1 MSNHGCRV
9 SIGLPVHNGEN
20 YLTEAINSVL
30 AQTYTD
36 FELVICDNGS
46 TDRTEEICRR
56 HADADPRIRYHR
68 NPRNLGASANFRRS
82 FELATGEYFRWLA
95 HDDVLA
101 PQYLERCVAALD
113 REPDAI
119 LAQPL
124 VGIVDAKG
132 VIKSIGDDG
141 LQRASSP
148 RVSERFA
155 ALVRHPRYC
164 WEVFG
169 LIRRDILAKTS
180 LLAPFSCSDVLLG
193 IELGL
198 LGRFVLVPE
207 LLFLN
212 RHHPERFSQAV
223 LIDRA
228 AAWRWWNSSDR
239 PRLIDLC
246 PTWQIKARSLKAI
259 RKHVAN
265 RWERCRLYLTLLRH
279 VATGYTLSRLIIEP
293 VTAVDPRIQILGRR
307 AKRWLQ
313 ARKVPG
319 LGEAGVGS
327 GPEVQK

>member
-1 MSNHGCRV
+1 MVNHRYRV
-9 SIGLPVHNGEN
+9 SIGLPVYNGEN
-20 YLTEAINSVL
+20 YIAQAIDSVL

-56 HADADPRIRYHR
+56 QAEADPRIRYHR
-68 NPRNLGASANFRRS
+68 NSENLGASANFRRS

-124 VGIVDAKG
+124 VGIIDAKG

-155 ALVRHPRYC
+155 ALVRYPRRY
-164 WEVFG
+164 WEVFA
-169 LIRRDILAKTS
+169 LIRRDVLAKTG
-180 LLAPFSCSDVLLG
+180 LLAPFTCSDVVLG
-193 IELGL
+193 TELGL
-198 LGRFVLVPE
+198 LGRFALVPE
-207 LLFLN
+207 PLFLN
-212 RHHPERFSQAV
+212 RHHSERFSQAV
-223 LIDRA
+223 LVDRA
-228 AAWRWWNSSDR
+228 ASLRWWNNRDR
-239 PRLIDLC
+239 ARLIDLC
-246 PTWQIKARSLKAI
+246 PTWQIQMHALKAI

-265 RWERCRLYLTLLRH
+265 RWERQRLYLMLLRH
-279 VATGYTLSRLIIEP
+279 LLTRYTLSRLIIEP
-293 VTAVDPRIQILGRR
+293 ITAADPRILMAGRR
-307 AKRWLQ
+307 IKRWLQ
-313 ARKVPG
+313 TRKVPS
-319 LGEAGVGS
+319 LAAAGSGS

>member
-1 MSNHGCRV
+1 MVGDRHRV
-9 SIGLPVHNGEN
+9 SIGLPVYNGEN
-20 YLTEAINSVL
+20 YLAEAISSVL

-56 HADADPRIRYHR
+56 YADADPRVRYHR
-68 NPRNLGASANFRRS
+68 NPRNLGASANFRRA
-82 FELATGEYFRWLA
+82 FELATGEFFRWLA

-101 PQYLERCVAALD
+101 PEYLERCVAALD

-124 VGIVDAKG
+124 VGIIDAKG
-132 VIKSIGDDG
+132 AVKSVGDDG

-155 ALVRHPRYC
+155 VLVRSPRRY
-164 WEVFG
+164 WEVFA
-169 LIRRDILAKTS
+169 LIRRDVLAKTN
-180 LLAPFSCSDVLLG
+180 LLAPFTCSDVVLS

-198 LGRFVLVPE
+198 LGRFALVPE
-207 LLFLN
+207 PLFLN

-228 AAWRWWNSSDR
+228 ASLRWWNNSDR
-239 PRLIDLC
+239 ARLIDLC
-246 PTWQIKARSLKAI
+246 PTWQCQVRSLGVV
-259 RKHVAN
+259 RKHVSS
-265 RWERCRLYLTLLRH
+265 RWERNRLYLTLLRH
-279 VATGYTLSRLIIEP
+279 VLTRYTLSRLIIEP
-293 VTAVDPRIQILGRR
+293 VTAADPRILMAGRR
-307 AKRWLQ
+307 VKRWLQ
-313 ARKVPG
+313 ARKGPS
-319 LGEAGVGS
+319 LGAVGVGS

>member
-1 MSNHGCRV
+1 MVNHRYKV
-9 SIGLPVHNGEN
+9 SIGLPVYNGEN
-20 YLTEAINSVL
+20 YIAQAIDSVL
-30 AQTYTD
+30 IQTYTD

-56 HADADPRIRYHR
+56 QAEADPRIRYHR
-68 NPRNLGASANFRRS
+68 NSENLGASANFRRT

-101 PQYLERCVAALD
+101 PQYLDRCVAALD

-124 VGIVDAKG
+124 VGIIDARG

-141 LQRASSP
+141 LQPASSP

-169 LIRRDILAKTS
+169 LIRRDILAKTG
-180 LLAPFSCSDVLLG
+180 LLAPFSCSDVVLG

-207 LLFLN
+207 PLFLN
-212 RHHPERFSQAV
+212 RDHPERFSHAV
-223 LIDRA
+223 LVDRA
-228 AAWRWWNSSDR
+228 AAWRWWNSSSR
-239 PRLIDLC
+239 ARLSDLC
-246 PTWQIKARSLKAI
+246 PTWQIKAHSVKVIRRHVTNRSV
-259 RKHVAN
+259 R
-265 RWERCRLYLTLLRH
+265 RRLYLTLLRH
-279 VATGYTLSRLIIEP
+279 VTTRYTLSRLIIEP
-293 VTAVDPRIQILGRR
+293 ITAADPRILMAGRR
-307 AKRWLQ
+307 VKRWLQ
-313 ARKVPG
+313 TRKV
-319 LGEAGVGS
+319 LSLAAAGGGS